1 MLEYIKEID
10 HSLLVF
16 LNNLGSETFDPFWLM
31 ITKQLHWTPLFAFI
45 FYLTYKKIGLKNLG
59 ILVLFLALLIL
70 FVDQMTNLSK
80 WYFERLR
87 PCNNPEINDKI
98 RVVISRTSYSFFSGH
113 ASNSMATTVLM
124 YLLLRKYYKYSFLYF
139 LFPLVFAYSRIYLGL
154 HFPSDIIVGYF
165 FGAAFGF
172 GFYKLYAFLV
182 KKYECQSDTTY

>member
-1 MLEYIKEID
+1 MLERIIEID
-10 HSLLVF
+10 HHLLIF
-16 LNNLGSETFDPFWLM
+16 LNNLGSETFDPFWM
-31 ITKQLHWTPLFAFI
+31 FVTKQLYWIPLFVVI

-87 PCNNPEINDKI
+87 PCSNPEISDKI
-98 RVVISRTSYSFFSGH
+98 RVVISRSSYSFFSGH

-139 LFPLVFAYSRIYLGL
+139 LFPLIFAYSRIYLGL
-154 HFPSDIIVGYF
+154 HFPADILAGYV
-165 FGAAFGF
+165 FGAGAGLL
-172 GFYKLYAFLV
+172 FYKIFTRVTKL
-182 KKYECQSDTTY
+182 